1 MPAAKTSTRKPTK
14 TAKKSAT
21 GRTSTKKTTT
31 KRKRSTKAAKPG
43 KIEAKIEETPVIVPE
58 LPITPDITGES
69 PIEDISTSISGI
81 SPAPTVE
88 DNTITRIFN
97 EGGFDISRK
106 ILARIALMAA
116 GEIDGLLP
124 ARKDPFC
131 RILDTIQGRTEGIR
145 VDVGTTEA
153 AVDMLIRVQYGSR
166 IPEITDLLRERV
178 ASRINEMTGL
188 KVVEVNIRVQDVTNS
203 IPTG

>member
-1 MPAAKTSTRKPTK
+1 MPSAKTSTRKSTK
-14 TAKKSAT
+14 TAKKPASS
-21 GRTSTKKTTT
+21 RTSTKVTTT
-31 KRKRSTKAAKPG
+31 KRKRSTKAAGPE
-43 KIEAKIEETPVIVPE
+43 KIEAGFDKTPVIVPD
-58 LPITPDITGES
+58 LPIVPDITGES
-69 PIEDISTSISGI
+69 PIEDISTSISEI
-81 SPAPTVE
+81 SPDP
-88 DNTITRIFN
+88 ITRIFN
-97 EGGFDISRK
+97 EEGFDISK
-106 ILARIALMAA
+106 KVLARIALMAA

-124 ARKDPFC
+124 PRKNPFF

-166 IPEITDLLRERV
+166 IPEITGLLRERV

-203 IPTG
+203 FPTG